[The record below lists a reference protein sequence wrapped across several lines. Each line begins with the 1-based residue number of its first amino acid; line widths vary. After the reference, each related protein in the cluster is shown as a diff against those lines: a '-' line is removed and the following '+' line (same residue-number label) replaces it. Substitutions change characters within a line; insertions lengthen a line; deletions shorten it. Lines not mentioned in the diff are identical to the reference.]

1 MMQIMMIVIQQKVS
15 KLYFMGWK
23 LTNMKD
29 VFLNIIALKVTFH
42 ISHFYVYAYWFA
54 IIFRAMK

>member
-1 MMQIMMIVIQQKVS
+1 MIVIQLKIS

-23 LTNMKD
+23 FINMKD
-29 VFLNIIALKVTFH
+29 VFLNIIVLKVAFH

>member
-1 MMQIMMIVIQQKVS
+1 MFSEM
-15 KLYFMGWK
+15 
-23 LTNMKD
+23 
-29 VFLNIIALKVTFH
+29 FLVVLKVVFD

>member
-1 MMQIMMIVIQQKVS
+1 MIVIQQKVS

-29 VFLNIIALKVTFH
+29 VFLNIIVIKVTFH
-42 ISHFYVYAYWFA
+42 ISHFYVYTYWFA